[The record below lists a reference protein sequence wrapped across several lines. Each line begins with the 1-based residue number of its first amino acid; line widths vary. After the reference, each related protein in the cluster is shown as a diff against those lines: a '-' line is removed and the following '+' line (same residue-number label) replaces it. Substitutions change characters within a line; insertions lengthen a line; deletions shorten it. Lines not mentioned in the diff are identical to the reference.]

1 MSEAG
6 TQKDRLSTP
15 LVERVQALREVL
27 QANPQDQSWG
37 VTGRQKSRKQLISH
51 CQEKPLAR
59 PEVPVPQTDTG
70 R

>member
-1 MSEAG
+1 MSEVG

-15 LVERVQALREVL
+15 LVERVQAVRLICR
-27 QANPQDQSWG
+27 QIRISKGRA
-37 VTGRQKSRKQLISH
+37 VTGRQKSRKQLISR
-51 CQEKPLAR
+51 CQENPLAR